1 MGVFFTGCSKKKSRY
16 VPNLVR
22 VIPGLVI
29 TCNSAMRGYRILCEE
44 GREDNSCAQSA
55 RKYSGGVLEIQVWRY
70 LFILAIRIK
79 KLYESGARARAR
91 DSDVALSFHFS
102 N

>member
-1 MGVFFTGCSKKKSRY
+1 MGVFFTGCSKNKSRY

-29 TCNSAMRGYRILCEE
+29 TCNSARSGYRILCEE